1 VSSKRQTHNVIE
13 KKRKDRLKLDID
25 DIRRLLPETVVKS
38 KKQVFILYYKDI
50 FATGTLVK
58 YLSSKI

>member
-1 VSSKRQTHNVIE
+1 M
-13 KKRKDRLKLDID
+13 KLDID